1 MQKIEEWRAYKFVLF
16 RDLVEKNEMWLEAR
30 MEEVIKRGQHVG
42 DDDNEHYGIKI
53 EPLNFILLRSVESK
67 MYACV

>member
-1 MQKIEEWRAYKFVLF
+1 
-16 RDLVEKNEMWLEAR
+16 

-67 MYACV
+67 VYASV